1 VHLVFPVL
9 SRFSKNFVSAKR
21 RFHLLIGYSLICNNS
36 STFFSGLN
44 ECKTSAARFTGDV
57 NCNWNFDVR
66 RRVRFPVIELEHSA
80 S

>member
-1 VHLVFPVL
+1 
-9 SRFSKNFVSAKR
+9 
-21 RFHLLIGYSLICNNS
+21 
-36 STFFSGLN
+36 
-44 ECKTSAARFTGDV
+44 V